1 MIMLINHYQKLGD
14 NKASNVLDND
24 MFFRVL
30 RRERYKADRANVCF
44 SLVSF
49 EVGDPESDGSPFDLL
64 MEVMEF
70 RLRATDE
77 VGWLDKRH
85 VGFLLSNTPY
95 RGAWIFA
102 NSVLK
107 VLMKHTEAITGFVI
121 YVYPTNLEEAIE
133 DEIDSDG
140 NNSHLTAGKPHD
152 LRVSE
157 DTAFPGRSFQPTIIA
172 AEYSKRKGKA
182 LHPVFMY
189 SFPPT
194 KRMLDLIVGILM
206 LVVLSPVFL
215 FATVLIKLVSK
226 GPIFF
231 KQERVG
237 FLGKV
242 FTLYKFRSMEIS
254 ESREEHREYMA
265 ALIRGEMRDKPM
277 LKQERNLIRG
287 GSFLRKT
294 GIDELPQLWNVLRG
308 EMSLVGPRPP
318 IPYESRE
325 YIRWYNG
332 RFEVKPGLT
341 GLWQVGEKNSLSF
354 EEMIRIDL
362 QYAKRYNL
370 LMDLKIIFMTPLTIL
385 FRFFKRSNTLPS
397 ELK

>member
-1 MIMLINHYQKLGD
+1 MLINHYQKLGD

-182 LHPVFMY
+182 LHPIFMY

-194 KRMLDLIVGILM
+194 KRMLDLIVGIPM
-206 LVVLSPVFL
+206 LVALSPIFL
-215 FATVLIKLVSK
+215 FAAVLIKLVSK

-237 FLGKV
+237 FLGRV

-254 ESREEHREYMA
+254 ESREEHRGYMA

>member
-1 MIMLINHYQKLGD
+1 MFHNNYHKLGN
-14 NKASNVLDND
+14 NKDSAVLDKD
-24 MFFRVL
+24 LFYRVL
-30 RRERYKADRANVCF
+30 RRERYKADRMNNAF

-49 EVGDPESDGSPFDLL
+49 EVGDPESDGSPFYLL
-64 MEVMEF
+64 MQFMES

-77 VGWLDKRH
+77 IGWLDKRN

-102 NSVLK
+102 NNVLNE
-107 VLMKHTEAITGFVI
+107 LMKHTEAITGFVI
-121 YVYPTNLEEAIE
+121 YVYPTNLEETIE
-133 DEIDSDG
+133 EEIDTGDNT
-140 NNSHLTAGKPHD
+140 NNLTSGKTHD

-157 DTAFPGRSFQPTIIA
+157 DTAFPGRAFQPTIIS
-172 AEYSKRKGKA
+172 AEYSRRKGKA
-182 LHPVFMY
+182 LHPAFMNEL
-189 SFPPT
+189 PLT
-194 KRMLDLIVGILM
+194 KRMLDLMISIPMVIA
-206 LVVLSPVFL
+206 LSPVFL
-215 FATVLIKLVSK
+215 FTAVLIKLVSK

-237 FLGKV
+237 HLGMI

-254 ESREEHREYMA
+254 ANSDEHREYMA
-265 ALIRGEMRDKPM
+265 ALIRGEMRDRPM
-277 LKQERNLIRG
+277 IKQEMNLIRY

-332 RFEVKPGLT
+332 RFEVMPGLT
-341 GLWQVGEKNSLSF
+341 GLWQVGEKNNLSF
-354 EEMIRIDL
+354 EEMIRMDL
-362 QYAKRYNL
+362 QYAKHYNL
-370 LMDLKIIFMTPLTIL
+370 IMDLKIIFMTPLKIL
-385 FRFFKRSNTLPS
+385 RRFFKQSNTLPS

>member
-1 MIMLINHYQKLGD
+1 MLINHYQKLGD

-85 VGFLLSNTPY
+85 IGFLLSNTPY

-194 KRMLDLIVGILM
+194 KRMLDLIVGIPM
-206 LVVLSPVFL
+206 LVALSPVFL
-215 FATVLIKLVSK
+215 FAAVLIKLVSK

-237 FLGKV
+237 FLGRV

>member
-85 VGFLLSNTPY
+85 IGFLLSNTPY

>member
-1 MIMLINHYQKLGD
+1 MIMFLNHYHKLGD
-14 NKASNVLDND
+14 SKDSTVLDKD
-24 MFFRVL
+24 LFFRVL
-30 RRERYKADRANVCF
+30 RRERYKADRANDCF

-64 MEVMEF
+64 MEVMQL

-121 YVYPTNLEEAIE
+121 YVYPTNLEEGVE
-133 DEIDSDG
+133 EEIDSDG
-140 NNSHLTAGKPHD
+140 NSSHLTPGTPHD

-157 DTAFPGRSFQPTIIA
+157 DTAFPGRSFQPTIIS

-182 LHPVFMY
+182 LHPVFMNQ
-189 SFPPT
+189 FPLT
-194 KRMLDLIVGILM
+194 KRMLDLMVGIPM
-206 LVVLSPVFL
+206 MIALSPIFL
-215 FATVLIKLVSK
+215 FVAVLIKLVSK
-226 GPIFF
+226 GSVFF

-237 FLGKV
+237 YLGKV

-254 ESREEHREYMA
+254 ANREEHRKYMA
-265 ALIRGEMRDKPM
+265 ALIRGEMRDRPM
-277 LKQERNLIRG
+277 LKQEGNLIRCG
-287 GSFLRKT
+287 GFLRKT

-341 GLWQVGEKNSLSF
+341 GLWQVGKKNNLSF
-354 EEMIRIDL
+354 EEMVRIDL
-362 QYAKRYNL
+362 QYAQHYNL
-370 LMDLKIIFMTPLTIL
+370 VMDLKIIFMTPLTIL
-385 FRFFKRSNTLPS
+385 QRFFKRNNLPS
-397 ELK
+397 E

>member
-1 MIMLINHYQKLGD
+1 MFRNRYHKFGGKKD
-14 NKASNVLDND
+14 SVVLSKDL
-24 MFFRVL
+24 FYRVL
-30 RRERYKADRANVCF
+30 RRERYKADRANDCF

-64 MEVMEF
+64 MEIMEF

-102 NSVLK
+102 NNVLK
-107 VLMKHTEAITGFVI
+107 TLIKHTEAITGFVI
-121 YVYPTNLEEAIE
+121 YVYPTNLEETVE
-133 DEIDSDG
+133 EEIDSDG
-140 NNSHLTAGKPHD
+140 NSSHLTPGTRRD
-152 LRVSE
+152 LQVSE
-157 DTAFPGRSFQPTIIA
+157 DTTFPGRSFQPTIIS

-182 LHPVFMY
+182 LHPVFMAHL
-189 SFPPT
+189 PRT
-194 KRMLDLIVGILM
+194 KRILDLVLGIPMLM
-206 LVVLSPVFL
+206 ALSPVFL
-215 FATVLIKLVSK
+215 LVAVFIKLISK

-237 FLGKV
+237 YLGKM
-242 FTLYKFRSMEIS
+242 FTIYKFRSMEIS
-254 ESREEHREYMA
+254 SNLEEHRKYMA
-265 ALIRGEMRDKPM
+265 ALIRGEMRDRPM
-277 LKQERNLIRG
+277 IKQERHLIRC

-332 RFEVKPGLT
+332 RFEVMPGLT
-341 GLWQVGEKNSLSF
+341 GLWQVGRKNNISF
-354 EEMIRIDL
+354 EEMIRLDL
-362 QYAKRYNL
+362 QYAKHYNL
-370 LMDLKIIFMTPLTIL
+370 VMDLKIIFMTPLTIL
-385 FRFFKRSNTLPS
+385 KRFFKQSNALTS
-397 ELK
+397 E

>member
-1 MIMLINHYQKLGD
+1 MIMPLNHYHKLGD
-14 NKASNVLDND
+14 HKASNVLDKD
-24 MFFRVL
+24 LFFRVL
-30 RRERYKADRANVCF
+30 RRERYKADRANDCF

-64 MEVMEF
+64 MEIMEF

-85 VGFLLSNTPY
+85 IGFLLSNTPY

-102 NSVLK
+102 NNVLK

-121 YVYPTNLEEAIE
+121 YVYPTNLEEEGE
-133 DEIDSDG
+133 DKKDSDG
-140 NNSHLTAGKPHD
+140 NSSHLTSGTPDD

-157 DTAFPGRSFQPTIIA
+157 DTAFSGRSFQPTIIA

-182 LHPVFMY
+182 LHPVFMDNL
-189 SFPPT
+189 PPT
-194 KRMLDLIVGILM
+194 KRMLDLMVGIPM
-206 LVVLSPVFL
+206 VIALSPIFL
-215 FATVLIKLVSK
+215 FAAVLIKLVSK

-237 FLGKV
+237 YLGVV
-242 FTLYKFRSMEIS
+242 FTLYKFRSMEILAN
-254 ESREEHREYMA
+254 REELRKYMA
-265 ALIRGEMRDKPM
+265 ALIRGEMRDQPM
-277 LKQERNLIRG
+277 LKQEMNLIRCG
-287 GSFLRKT
+287 GFLRKT

-341 GLWQVGEKNSLSF
+341 GLWQVGKKNRLSF

-362 QYAKRYNL
+362 QYAKHYNL

-385 FRFFKRSNTLPS
+385 YRFFKRSNTLPS

>member
-1 MIMLINHYQKLGD
+1 MLINHYQKLGD

-140 NNSHLTAGKPHD
+140 NNSHLTPGKPHD

-182 LHPVFMY
+182 LHPIFMY

-237 FLGKV
+237 FLGRV